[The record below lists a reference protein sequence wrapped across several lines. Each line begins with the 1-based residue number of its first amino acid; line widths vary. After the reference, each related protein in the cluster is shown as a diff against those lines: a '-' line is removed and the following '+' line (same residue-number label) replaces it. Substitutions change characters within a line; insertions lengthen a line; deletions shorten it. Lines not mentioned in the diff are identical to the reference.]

1 MEIARSR
8 TARRWGWL
16 LALVSFVGGSGAAF
30 AQAEQ
35 QELVT
40 AAEQTLTNFL
50 NDPEMGWLQQNI
62 GHAKGV
68 LIAPKLAKAG
78 FIVGGSGGRAV
89 LFARDAQT
97 GQWIGPA
104 FYNLATASVGF
115 LAGISVSETLA
126 LVMSDKGLNS
136 LLTDSVKLGP
146 DASFAVGPLGAGAK
160 SDILADFVAY
170 SRSGFPRR
178 AEPKAPSSASADT
191 WNNSYYGQKLLP
203 PDILA
208 RASAHN
214 AQADRLVAGA
224 GDAPPALGIELIGPT
239 DRRCAD
245 PPRAPRAAAD
255 FIVRGELVNRR

>member
-1 MEIARSR
+1 MQWKSYAGSN
-8 TARRWGWL
+8 ARRWGWL
-16 LALVSFVGGSGAAF
+16 LALVSFVGSSGAVF

-35 QELVT
+35 QEVVT
-40 AAEQTLTNFL
+40 AAEQTLTKFL

-68 LIAPKLAKAG
+68 LIAPKLTKAG

-115 LAGISVSETLA
+115 QAGISVSETLA

-136 LLTDSVKLGP
+136 LLTDSIKLGP

-170 SRSGFPRR
+170 SRSKGAYGGLNLEGTVISF
-178 AEPKAPSSASADT
+178 ADT

-203 PDILA
+203 PDILV

-214 AQADRLVAGA
+214 AQADRLVA
-224 GDAPPALGIELIGPT
+224 AL
-239 DRRCAD
+239 A
-245 PPRAPRAAAD
+245 RASGTRS
-255 FIVRGELVNRR
+255 N